1 MGLIVLSVA
10 ILVASAILGLAL
22 SSAPRLASALGSAG
36 AVAAC
41 AVGMPPAIE
50 VLMRGPLADV
60 THGWAVPAGALD
72 AGLDPLSAFFLIPL
86 LLLSALAAV
95 YGREY
100 LLAFARR
107 KSLGPPT
114 FFFNLLVAS
123 MIGVVVARDGLLF
136 LFAWEV
142 MTLTSYALV
151 VFEYE
156 DPAVQRAGWVY
167 LIAAHA
173 GVACLF
179 AMFLL
184 LGRASGSLAFA
195 SFVTTPMA
203 TAPVLVF
210 LLALVGFGVK
220 AGIVPLHVWLP
231 EAHAAAPSH
240 VSALMSGVLIKMGIY
255 GILRV
260 MTFLPFSGWW
270 GPTLMWLGLA
280 GALYGISLALYQR
293 DLKRV
298 LAYSSIENVGLIL
311 LGLGVG
317 LWGRGHGYSR
327 LAALGFAGG
336 LLHVW
341 NHVLMKGLMFLSA
354 GSVLHGAGTK
364 DLERLGGL
372 MKRMPATGALMV
384 VGATAISGLPPL
396 NGFVGEWLMY
406 LGLIE
411 GGMQA
416 DRVHNISML
425 LAVGVVALVG
435 GLAVLCFVR
444 LVGIVLLG
452 SPRSDAAAHAHESSP
467 WMTGPMLLLAIAA
480 LTVAIVPGRVVGAFS
495 LVVAQLGGA
504 AAAEALGA
512 VTASTRII
520 GAGAAGILI
529 ALVAVGAIF
538 ALLTRRRAADQTWGC
553 GYAAPTVRM
562 QYTGR
567 SFSEFLAERLVP
579 PPLRARVAHKAPE
592 AIFPRE
598 GEFSTENTDPF
609 TRSVYQPFLARCADR
624 FARLRW
630 LQQGVLH
637 FYILYILVV
646 LVVALGWMS
655 VRAWMGT

>member
-1 MGLIVLSVA
+1 MALVILAVA
-10 ILVASAILGLAL
+10 ILIGSAIVALAL
-22 SSAPRLASALGSAG
+22 FPAPRLSTAIGAMG
-36 AVAAC
+36 AVAASGIGMFP
-41 AVGMPPAIE
+41 AVDALRHGAL
-50 VLMRGPLADV
+50 VDV
-60 THGWAVPAGALD
+60 THIWPVPAGTLV

-86 LLLSALAAV
+86 LGLSAVAAI
-95 YGREY
+95 YGRQY
-100 LLAFARR
+100 LLAYAAR

-123 MIGVVVARDGLLF
+123 MIVVVVARDGLLF

-151 VFEYE
+151 VFDYE

-167 LIAAHA
+167 LIVAHI

-184 LGRASGSLAFA
+184 LGRAAGSLEFA
-195 SFVTTPMA
+195 SFALP

-210 LLALVGFGVK
+210 FLALVGFGIK
-220 AGIVPLHVWLP
+220 AGVVPLHVWLP

-240 VSALMSGVLIKMGIY
+240 VSALMSGVLIKMGLY
-255 GILRV
+255 GLLRV

-280 GALYGISLALYQR
+280 GALVGISLALYQR

-311 LGLGVG
+311 LGVGVG
-317 LWGRGHGYSR
+317 LWGVAHGHPR

-384 VGATAISGLPPL
+384 LGATAIAGLPPL

-411 GGMQA
+411 GGVQA
-416 DRVHNISML
+416 DRAHNISML
-425 LAVGVVALVG
+425 LAVGLVALIG

-444 LVGIVLLG
+444 LVGVVLLG
-452 SPRSDAAAHAHESSP
+452 SPRGDAAAHAHESSR
-467 WMTGPMLLLAIAA
+467 WMTGPMALLALASLA
-480 LTVAIVPGRVVGAFS
+480 VAVMPDRVVRMLS
-495 LVVAQLGGA
+495 PVVIQLGGA
-504 AAAEALGA
+504 NTAEALSEVAGSSRVMGTCALA
-512 VTASTRII
+512 VFVA
-520 GAGAAGILI
+520 L
-529 ALVAVGAIF
+529 ALVGSIL
-538 ALLTRRRAADQTWGC
+538 ALLTRRRAAGQTWGC

-579 PPLRARVAHKAPE
+579 PGLRARIVQKAPE

-598 GEFSTENTDPF
+598 GELSADNTDPF
-609 TRSVYQPFLARCADR
+609 TRSIYQPFLARWADR

-637 FYILYILVV
+637 IYILYILVV
-646 LVVALGWMS
+646 LVVGLGWMS
-655 VRAWMGT
+655 FRAWMGA